1 MRPTSLGRFTLAFRA
16 ISVAGLVIVAC
27 GIVLAERLPLK
38 SYTTAD
44 GLAHN
49 NVQRI
54 VRDSRGF
61 LWFCTF
67 EGLSRFDGYSFLSF
81 GVDQGLPS
89 PVVNDL
95 LETRDGRYLVATDGG
110 LCLFNP
116 KGSPRRTPQTQ
127 SWNAADDDAMFRPF
141 YPGQGT
147 RSRRVTSLLEDREGA
162 IWCGTAGGLY
172 RVNQQQGQLIFQLI
186 DLGMPPGNEDF
197 RHVNAIIEDKLG
209 ALWIASNSGIYR
221 LHQSGQAERYY
232 EPHGLL
238 DDNVNCLLEDSQG
251 RLWAGSRTGSLCR
264 LNPDPSQA
272 GPIVART
279 YTDKDGWPTR
289 WINQLFEASDGS
301 LWAASNSGLI
311 SFVPAAGGQ
320 EFRFRV
326 FAEPH
331 GLTYR
336 EVQSLTEDRKGNL
349 WLGMQ
354 NGGAIKLARSGITAF
369 SAADG
374 FQWASSIFKDR
385 AGYLFVLGGPTAHEY
400 LINEFDGEQFKP
412 MRPNFPTGYYSWGW
426 NQVILNDHLGEWWVA
441 SSRGLLRFPRTTS
454 PAQFS
459 LSTLGAAFTT
469 RNGLASNLILR
480 LFEDS
485 RGDIWI
491 SAVGENHGLSRWE
504 RATNTFHH
512 YSDMDGL
519 PSLVDYYPTAF
530 CEDRE
535 GGIWV
540 GFSTGGGLIRFR
552 DGRFTPFTF
561 ADGLP
566 DGGIFNLFVDSRG
579 RLWVPTTRGGVCRI
593 DNPGDQHPTGRVYS
607 TADGLSSSDVKCATE
622 DRWGRIYLGTGR
634 GIDRLDPVTE
644 RIRHYGTADGALL
657 GDILAAAQDRDG
669 ALWFGFVTGPVR
681 LVPQPDSTQLSPP
694 ILITGLRI
702 SGDIY
707 PISALGE
714 AEVGPLQI
722 GPERNDLQ
730 VDFVALGFGSG
741 EDLKYQYKLEGTTED
756 WSPLTAQRA
765 VNFAN
770 LAPGRYRLLVRAVGA
785 DGVSSETPA
794 SLSFRILPPLWQR
807 WWFLT
812 LASALT
818 GALAYGLYSFRVA
831 QLIEI
836 ERVRARI
843 SGDLHDDI
851 GANLSK
857 IAILSEVAH
866 QQFGGGDGSAETTVS
881 SIASISRESIASMR
895 DIVWAVNPKRDRLF
909 DLTRRMRGFASDIF
923 TSRDIEFQFQA
934 PDRDRDLKLGP
945 DIRRDVFLIFKE
957 AINNAVR
964 HSGCAMTRIKLAVE
978 SGWLVLEVADDGKGF
993 DPAEAREGQGL
1004 ASMAMRAG
1012 SFGGMLEII
1021 SAEGEGTTIRL
1032 RTPIRTRRWTT

>member
-1 MRPTSLGRFTLAFRA
+1 MFASA
-16 ISVAGLVIVAC
+16 
-27 GIVLAERLPLK
+27 IVLAERLPLK
-38 SYTTAD
+38 TYTTAD

-67 EGLSRFDGYSFLSF
+67 EGLSRFDGYSFVSF

-89 PVVNDL
+89 PVVSDL
-95 LETRDGRYLVATDGG
+95 LETSEGRYWVGTDGG

-116 KGSPRRTPQTQ
+116 KGSPHRALPTTDGG
-127 SWNAADDDAMFRPF
+127 AGADSSMFTVL
-141 YPGQGT
+141 YPGQT
-147 RSRRVTSLLEDREGA
+147 ARSRRVTSLFEDRGGI

-172 RVNQQQGQLIFQLI
+172 KLDQQNGQLTFKSI
-186 DLGMPPGNEDF
+186 DLGMPAGNEDY
-197 RHVNAIIEDKLG
+197 RHVNAIIEDRAG
-209 ALWIASNSGIYR
+209 ALWVGSNSGIYR
-221 LHQSGQAERYY
+221 LQPDGRAERYY
-232 EPHGLL
+232 ELHGLL
-238 DDNVNCLLEDSQG
+238 DHNINCLLEDREG
-251 RLWAGSRTGSLCR
+251 RLWAGSRTGWLCR
-264 LNPDPSQA
+264 LTSNPGMA
-272 GPIVART
+272 GQLVART
-279 YTDKDGWPTR
+279 YTDKDGLPTR

-311 SFVPAAGGQ
+311 SFVPAGGGQ

-354 NGGAIKLARSGITAF
+354 NGGAIKFARSGITAF
-369 SAADG
+369 GAADG

-385 AGYLFVLGGPTAHEY
+385 AGDLFVLGGPTADDY
-400 LINEFDGEQFKP
+400 LINEFDGEQFRP
-412 MRPNFPTGYYSWGW
+412 MRPNFPKSDYSWGW

-459 LSTLGAAFTT
+459 PSTVGAAFTT
-469 RNGLASNLILR
+469 RNGLASDLILR

-491 SAVGENHGLSRWE
+491 SSVGENHGLSRWE

-512 YSDMDGL
+512 YGDMDGL

-530 CEDRE
+530 CGDRE

-540 GFSTGGGLIRFR
+540 GFSTGGGLVRFR

-566 DGGIFNLFVDSRG
+566 EGGIFNLFVDSRG

-593 DNPGDQHPTGRVYS
+593 DNPGDEHPAGRIYS

-634 GIDRLDPVTE
+634 GIDRLDPSTG
-644 RIRHYGTADGALL
+644 RIRHYSTADGALL

-681 LVPQPDSTQLSPP
+681 LVPQPDSQQPSPP
-694 ILITGLRI
+694 ILITGLRV
-702 SGDIY
+702 SGDTY

-714 AEVGPLQI
+714 TQVGPLRI
-722 GPERNDLQ
+722 GPQTNDLQ
-730 VDFVALGFGSG
+730 IDFVALGFGTG
-741 EDLKYQYKLEGTTED
+741 EELKYQYRLEGASND
-756 WSPLTAQRA
+756 WSPFTAQRM
-765 VNFAN
+765 VHFAN
-770 LAPGRYRLLVRAVGA
+770 LAPGGYRFLVRAAGA
-785 DGVSSETPA
+785 DGAPSETPA
-794 SLSFRILPPLWQR
+794 SLTFKILPPIWRQ
-807 WWFLT
+807 WWFVTLVTT
-812 LASALT
+812 LA
-818 GALAYGLYSFRVA
+818 GVLAYGLYRYRVG
-831 QLIEI
+831 QLLEI
-836 ERVRARI
+836 EHVRARI

-866 QQFGGGDGSAETTVS
+866 HQLGQLRGPADSTLA
-881 SIASISRESIASMR
+881 SIAAISRESMASMR
-895 DIVWAVNPKRDRLF
+895 DIVWAVNPRRDRLF
-909 DLTRRMRGFASDIF
+909 DLTRRMRGFASELF

-934 PDRDRDLKLGP
+934 PDRVRDLRLGP
-945 DIRRDVFLIFKE
+945 DLRRAVFLIFKE
-957 AINNAVR
+957 AVNNAAR
-964 HSGCAMTRIKLAVE
+964 HSACARAKITLSVN
-978 SGWLVLEVADDGKGF
+978 SGWLVLEVTDDGNGF
-993 DPAEAREGQGL
+993 NPAEAVEGQGL
-1004 ASMAMRAG
+1004 AGMTRRAE
-1012 SFGGMLEII
+1012 SFGGTLEII
-1021 SAEGEGTTIRL
+1021 SKPGDGTTVGLKVPLRPSKLRL
-1032 RTPIRTRRWTT
+1032 YTSLGRLLGDRRSR